1 VCSLINKKKLITYS
15 LTNSPWVGHLNSGSC
30 NGCDIE
36 ALALFCPRYDVE
48 RFGILLEGTPRHCD
62 ILLVT
67 GPVTNQTLPRL
78 KRIYEQ
84 IPEPKFVI
92 AIGNCT
98 STGGVFQET
107 WNTLDGVDKVIPV
120 NVYIPGCPPRPEAI
134 VDGVIKLI
142 QKLRRESDSKDE
154 EIKE

>member
-1 VCSLINKKKLITYS
+1 VINS
-15 LTNSPWVGHLNSGSC
+15 LTNSPWVGHINSGSC

-36 ALALFCPRYDVE
+36 ALALFSPRYDIE
-48 RFGILLEGTPRHCD
+48 RLGILLKGSPRHCD
-62 ILLVT
+62 ILLAT

-84 IPEPKFVI
+84 IPDPKFVI
-92 AIGNCT
+92 AIGNCAN
-98 STGGVFQET
+98 TGGVFQET
-107 WNTLDGVDKVIPV
+107 WNTLDGIDKVIPV
-120 NVYIPGCPPRPEAI
+120 DVYIPGCPPRPEAI

-142 QKLRRESDSKDE
+142 QKLRRDISSKDE